1 MQVIL
6 QRVCLLAKA
15 VFVQPGHGWLQQ
27 YVNMLLSPEGEYV
40 QASRGKEVLKDLQ
53 ARMADKDCPVIW
65 DAPLLKIV
73 DVNTLHQVCHNRLSA
88 TCSELAW
95 VCCTRFD

>member
-88 TCSELAW
+88 TGSELAW
-95 VCCTRFD
+95 VCCTRYD

>member
-15 VFVQPGHGWLQQ
+15 VSVQPGHGWLQQ
-27 YVNMLLSPEGEYV
+27 YVNMLLSPEGEYL
-40 QASRGKEVLKDLQ
+40 QASRGKKLLKNLQ
-53 ARMADKDCPVIW
+53 AQMADKDCPVTW
-65 DAPLLKIV
+65 HPPLLKIV
-73 DVNTLHQVCHNRLSA
+73 DVSTLYQVCHTRLSP